1 MMFSSRGGGGG
12 GVSFLLLMLGIII
25 LSGMV
30 FKDGIDR
37 LRGGVVGAEGLENMQ
52 KQNFNLT
59 PGAYPATL
67 DALLLSP
74 EYPTPGAIMNVPDTA
89 TMSAASATATILGSE
104 YPVPTNNPRY
114 AASPDNDTC
123 MPMTMCNSFYGMR
136 NEHPK
141 PAPPA
146 IPLSD
151 PRRRVNYYAADS
163 LDLADNE

>member
-1 MMFSSRGGGGG
+1 MMFIRGGG

-37 LRGGVVGAEGLENMQ
+37 LRGGGVVVGAEGLENMQ

-59 PGAYPATL
+59 PGTYPATL

-74 EYPTPGAIMNVPDTA
+74 EYPTPGTIMNVPDMA
-89 TMSAASATATILGSE
+89 TVATVASATATILGSD
-104 YPVPTNNPRY
+104 YPAPTNNPRY

-163 LDLADNE
+163 LELAGNE

>member
-1 MMFSSRGGGGG
+1 MSFSSRGA
-12 GVSFLLLMLGIII
+12 SFLLLMIGIII

-37 LRGGVVGAEGLENMQ
+37 LRLDGGVTGTEGLENMQ

-59 PGAYPATL
+59 PGTYPATL

-74 EYPTPGAIMNVPDTA
+74 EYPTPGTVMNVPDA
-89 TMSAASATATILGSE
+89 AASAASASATILGSE
-104 YPVPTNNPRY
+104 YPAPTNNPRY
-114 AASPDNDTC
+114 TTSPDNDTC
-123 MPMTMCNSFYGMR
+123 MPMTMCNSFYGLR

-151 PRRRVNYYAADS
+151 PRRRVNYYASES
-163 LDLADNE
+163 LDLDMTNE

>member
-1 MMFSSRGGGGG
+1 MMFSSG
-12 GVSFLLLMLGIII
+12 GVSFLLLMFGIII
-25 LSGMV
+25 LSGVV
-30 FKDGIDR
+30 FKDGIDS
-37 LRGGVVGAEGLENMQ
+37 LLAEGLENMQ

-59 PGAYPATL
+59 PGTYPATL

-74 EYPTPGAIMNVPDTA
+74 EYPTPGTIMNVPVPDTTA
-89 TMSAASATATILGSE
+89 VSSASASASATILGSE
-104 YPVPTNNPRY
+104 YPAPTNNPRY

-141 PAPPA
+141 PAPPT

-163 LDLADNE
+163 LELAGNE

>member
-1 MMFSSRGGGGG
+1 MFSSRGGG

-25 LSGMV
+25 LSGFV
-30 FKDGIDR
+30 FKDNIER
-37 LRGGVVGAEGLENMQ
+37 LRLGGGASGAEGLENMQ

-59 PGAYPATL
+59 PGTYPATL

-74 EYPTPGAIMNVPDTA
+74 EYPTPGTIMNVPPYT
-89 TMSAASATATILGSE
+89 TVSAESSSASPTSTILGSA
-104 YPVPTNNPRY
+104 YPAPTNNPRY
-114 AASPDNDTC
+114 ATSPDNDTC

-146 IPLSD
+146 ISLSD
-151 PRRRVNYYAADS
+151 TRRRVNYYAADS
-163 LDLADNE
+163 LV